1 MGKLSKHQFSQN
13 EIWQKF
19 KKVRGIR
26 GLIEH
31 ALILYC
37 LILDGDVSKW
47 AKTVCMTAL
56 CYLVLPI
63 DSIPDVIPVMGYSDD
78 LICLAAAIAAMNS
91 QIKPHHKQQAQE
103 MFNQL

>member
-1 MGKLSKHQFSQN
+1 MVKPTKHQFSQH

-19 KKVRGIR
+19 KQVRGIR

-37 LILDGDVSKW
+37 LILDGDVPKW

-56 CYLVLPI
+56 CYLVLPT
-63 DSIPDVIPVMGYSDD
+63 DSIPDVVPVVGYSDD
-78 LICLAAAIAAMNS
+78 LICLTAAIAAMKS
-91 QIKPHHKQQAQE
+91 QIKPHHKQQAKE